1 MAHEKYIELGPS
13 ASSLVS
19 AVNEFLTTRDRSKQS
34 LISCS
39 QDVWAVGY
47 AIEKLQSEYGRARQ
61 RALDYALGLV
71 KTFYAAS
78 ASRDEVTIWAREGE
92 VKKMVVLTNMAE
104 ECAEGFI
111 KVVTPPNQ
119 HYRSHAIDIDV
130 ARLMADQ
137 RDKFP
142 HGAHKRNLRRQNQQ

>member
-71 KTFYAAS
+71 KTLEA
-78 ASRDEVTIWAREGE
+78 
-92 VKKMVVLTNMAE
+92 
-104 ECAEGFI
+104 
-111 KVVTPPNQ
+111 
-119 HYRSHAIDIDV
+119 DIE
-130 ARLMADQ
+130 AD
-137 RDKFP
+137 
-142 HGAHKRNLRRQNQQ
+142 NLRVMGESINIPEPEDEDD